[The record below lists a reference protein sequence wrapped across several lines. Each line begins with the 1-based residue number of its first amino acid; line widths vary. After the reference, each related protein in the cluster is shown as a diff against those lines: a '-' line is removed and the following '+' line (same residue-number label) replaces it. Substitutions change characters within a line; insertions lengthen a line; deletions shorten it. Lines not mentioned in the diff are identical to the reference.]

1 MLLFYVLVAV
11 GSFFLSTVD
20 CQPKCSVGL
29 FPSVLPLISN
39 QSLPI
44 DLNDYFQGS
53 NLTFHLS
60 SPDSSLTL
68 SPKYTLQT
76 TSHNL
81 GAILS
86 ISSSAEIFTVLF
98 HWLRCW
104 GGLLQANTLYTTLQ
118 LKIFKL
124 WVHAN
129 YQQQSL
135 PVWTIQFRQIP
146 WL

>member
-11 GSFFLSTVD
+11 GSIFIIVE
-20 CQPKCSVGL
+20 CQPKCSVGA
-29 FPSVLPLISN
+29 FPSVLPLTNN

-76 TSHNL
+76 VSHNL

-86 ISSSAEIFTVLF
+86 ISSSAEIFTVPF
-98 HWLRCW
+98 YSLRCW
-104 GGLLQANTLYTTLQ
+104 GELLQENTSYTMLRPKTL
-118 LKIFKL
+118 K
-124 WVHAN
+124 
-129 YQQQSL
+129 
-135 PVWTIQFRQIP
+135 P
-146 WL
+146 